1 MIIDER
7 IARRHAKRS
16 ILTLTGTLGILL
28 KAKERGLVEQVAP
41 LVEQMRKGG
50 IRLGEAI
57 VSETLRLA
65 GEL

>member
-1 MIIDER
+1 
-7 IARRHAKRS
+7 
-16 ILTLTGTLGILL
+16 LGILL